1 MEAYFKIFDL
11 PIRIESESQRFLHD
25 FGNILHYFRAKTLKP
40 GLNNGLSFCVS
51 INRTST
57 IACGNDIIYRSPDY
71 RYILEYLEYKIY
83 TLVIDRLSNY
93 YLIHAGVVTHND
105 RAILLP
111 ASSGGGK
118 TTLIAGLLKDS
129 FRYLTDEIGVI
140 DPHTFKVHPFPKPLN
155 IKTGSVSLF
164 EDFGPEME
172 VIKKNEI
179 NIEDKIH
186 HVLVKRSSIH
196 AMDTPLPVG
205 DIIFVEYDP
214 RGKSRLAPISR
225 ANAIFEMAK
234 CSFNQYRFKGKGID
248 ILDGLVRGCEC
259 YELKFTEI
267 GKGVNLIRE
276 RFGVTS

>member
-1 MEAYFKIFDL
+1 MEAYFKILNF
-11 PIRIESESQRFLHD
+11 PIRIESNSDQFLHD
-25 FGNILHYFRAKTLKP
+25 FGSIFHYFKVTGPNLDLDS
-40 GLNNGLSFCVS
+40 GTSFRVS
-51 INRTST
+51 IDHTST
-57 IACGNDIIYRSPDY
+57 IACGNDIIYRSSDY
-71 RYILEYLEYKIY
+71 RYILEYLEYDIY
-83 TLVIDRLSNY
+83 NLLVDRLSDY
-93 YLIHAGVVTHND
+93 YLIHAAVVAHNNK
-105 RAILLP
+105 AIVLP
-111 ASSGGGK
+111 ARSGGGK
-118 TTLIAGLLKDS
+118 TTLIAALLKS
-129 FRYLTDEIGVI
+129 HFRYLTDEIGVI
-140 DPHTFKVHPFPKPLN
+140 DPHTLKVHPFPKPLN
-155 IKTGSVSLF
+155 IKIGSLSLF

-196 AMDTPLPVG
+196 PVDNPLPVG

-214 RGKSRLAPISR
+214 RGKSRLTPISR
-225 ANAIFEMAK
+225 ANAIFELAR

-276 RFGVTS
+276 RFGVTH